1 MSDAPETIVLQP
13 CFAEGWALPDR
24 VKYETS
30 IAIQYTR
37 TDISQARIAG
47 LEATMKKD
55 AKIYYDAKAIIDAH
69 QVIYREA
76 REEQRARIAELE
88 TTLRR
93 LNQWF
98 DTDQEIIDAMSPVEF
113 IAHNRAHGWVLEAL
127 KAKP

>member
-1 MSDAPETIVLQP
+1 MTDAPEIIILQP
-13 CFAEGWALPDR
+13 CFTHGWEFPDR

-30 IAIQYTR
+30 IAIKYTR
-37 TDISQARIAG
+37 TDISQ
-47 LEATMKKD
+47 
-55 AKIYYDAKAIIDAH
+55 
-69 QVIYREA
+69 
-76 REEQRARIAELE
+76 ARIAELE

-98 DTDQEIIDAMSPVEF
+98 DTDQEIIDAMSSVEF